1 MYASVAF
8 SDYLTFQ
15 SGSKEWKG
23 KPFHPITWSVLHKS
37 NGPNSLDSCLGAGL
51 KRPTESN
58 HSFVF
63 FFFFFDFNGW
73 KWTWFVDGAFSTLV
87 FSYSHAAAM
96 KTRETMSFQSSSSKV
111 SFLSS
116 FDKREARHIVC
127 DFLVLVG
134 YYEGYA
140 RKPNLTFL
148 LWVPY
153 CPG

>member
-23 KPFHPITWSVLHKS
+23 NLSTPSPEACYIKS
-37 NGPNSLDSCLGAGL
+37 NGPSSLDSYLGAGL

-63 FFFFFDFNGW
+63 FFFFFDFIGW
-73 KWTWFVDGAFSTLV
+73 KWTWFVDGACSTLV
-87 FSYSHAAAM
+87 FSYNHAAAM
-96 KTRETMSFQSSSSKV
+96 KTKETISFQSSSSKV

-127 DFLVLVG
+127 DLLVLVG